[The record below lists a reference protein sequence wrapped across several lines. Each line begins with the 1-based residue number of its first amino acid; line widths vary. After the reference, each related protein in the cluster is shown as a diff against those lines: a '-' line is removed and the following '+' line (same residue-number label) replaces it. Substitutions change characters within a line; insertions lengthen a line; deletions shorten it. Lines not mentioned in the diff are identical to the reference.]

1 MTICPIVTVRLR
13 LDDEVPL
20 PVRNRLA
27 LGAVTTR
34 VRQLILVLAAL
45 VLSACQV
52 DASVEVQVED
62 DGSGTV
68 TLTTAFDENVVA
80 AAPELVEQLR
90 VEDLANAGWAVD
102 GPREAETGGTIVVE
116 ASKGFAS
123 SGDLAGVLDEIA
135 GPGTL
140 FSDFEVI
147 RSRSFARTT
156 YELTGRIDPQ
166 IPLTTFGDSAIA
178 GLVGDP
184 LGLSIAELEGI
195 AGRPLEDTVTLE
207 FEVTLPDS
215 VVANTLEV
223 DGQSAVWQL
232 TPRDPLAT
240 DIEVSTSIEDRLPR
254 LWAAVALVA
263 LALLATLLVFR
274 VLARFGKRRTDE
286 RGEEV
291 VQLRRPDRPASQ
303 ANPATA
309 PRSRPPR
316 LELVVL
322 DARSVLYDESN
333 DVGSRLV
340 PFVRERGSKASLQ
353 EINNAFRA
361 TSLGRLST
369 GELWTALGVGDDY
382 KELDLAHTA
391 EFQLRD
397 GVVDFIDRLH
407 ERGLRVAVITNN
419 SITWSKILRKRFDLE
434 SRVDTWVVSGEIGS
448 RKPDAAFFEA
458 IRRMTG
464 VEFSDALLIDDQVDD
479 LDMARSLG
487 MSTAMF
493 VPRGAQ
499 LPSSSPHPIV
509 HGFDSFFGR
518 A

>member
-1 MTICPIVTVRLR
+1 MTKARWLLR
-13 LDDEVPL
+13 M
-20 PVRNRLA
+20 
-27 LGAVTTR
+27 LGV
-34 VRQLILVLAAL
+34 LI
-45 VLSACQV
+45 LSACQV
-52 DASVEVQVED
+52 DAAVEVQVNE
-62 DGSGTV
+62 DGSGLV

-80 AAPELVEQLR
+80 AAPELVDQLR
-90 VEDLANAGWAVD
+90 TEDLTEAGWTVD
-102 GPREAETGGTIVVE
+102 GPREAETGGSIVVE
-116 ASKGFAS
+116 ASKAFATS
-123 SGDLAGVLDEIA
+123 SDLSRVLDEIA
-135 GPGTL
+135 GPNTL
-140 FSDFEVI
+140 FSQFEVE

-156 YELTGRIDPQ
+156 YNVTGQINPQ
-166 IPLTTFGDSAIA
+166 IPFETFGDSAIA
-178 GLVGDP
+178 GLVGNP
-184 LGLSIAELEGI
+184 LGLSLAELEAV

-207 FEVTLPDS
+207 FSVVLPDT
-215 VVANTLEV
+215 VQGNTTDL
-223 DGQSAVWQL
+223 DGQVATWQL

-240 DIEVSTSIEDRLPR
+240 DVQVSTNIEDRTPR
-254 LWAAVALVA
+254 IWAAIALVA

-274 VLARFGKRRTDE
+274 VLARFGNRRTDE

-291 VQLRRPDRPASQ
+291 VQMRRPDRPAAESS
-303 ANPATA
+303 AASE

-322 DARSVLYDESN
+322 DARGVLYDEAN

-340 PFVRERGSKASLQ
+340 PFIRERGSKASLQ
-353 EINNAFRA
+353 EINDAFRS
-361 TSLGRLST
+361 TTLGRLST
-369 GELWTALGVGDDY
+369 GELWTALGLPDDH
-382 KELDLAHTA
+382 KQLDELHTA

-419 SITWSKILRKRFDLE
+419 SLTWSKILRKRFDLE

-458 IRRMTG
+458 VRRMTG
-464 VEFSDALLIDDQVDD
+464 VEYSDALLIDDQVED

-493 VPRGAQ
+493 VPHGAQ
-499 LPSSSPHPIV
+499 LPTSSPHPIV

-518 A
+518 N